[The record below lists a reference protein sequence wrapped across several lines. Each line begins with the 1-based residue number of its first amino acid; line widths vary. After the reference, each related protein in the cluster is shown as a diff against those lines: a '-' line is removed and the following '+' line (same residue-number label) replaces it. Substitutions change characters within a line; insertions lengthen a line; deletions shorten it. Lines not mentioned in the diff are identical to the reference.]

1 MEETDSFNL
10 ENKSCIEDKAKQIMV
25 PETFNIEDKA
35 KQIMV
40 PETFNIEDTGYGK
53 SKPGSDL
60 SIVVSH

>member
-10 ENKSCIEDKAKQIMV
+10 ENKSC
-25 PETFNIEDKA
+25 IEDKA